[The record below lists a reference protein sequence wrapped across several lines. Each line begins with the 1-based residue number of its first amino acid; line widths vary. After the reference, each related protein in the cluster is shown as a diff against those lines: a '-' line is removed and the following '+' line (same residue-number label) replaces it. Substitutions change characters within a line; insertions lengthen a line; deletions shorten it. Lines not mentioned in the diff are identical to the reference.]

1 MLLALGQCKKLKLE
15 IINTFFS
22 ETSFLWKVLHWW
34 NDTIERNKKP
44 KMSQH
49 QTSNCLIECFISIPP
64 ENIRKP
70 RFSGGIEIEHWVKM
84 GSCKSNAMSQLWR
97 VVFLDY
103 DKKSV
108 VNKNEKF
115 HFNNNL
121 CFANFKKIRMVC
133 FLNQYLN
140 TSKFENVG
148 R

>member
-44 KMSQH
+44 KMSQY
-49 QTSNCLIECFISIPP
+49 QTSNCL
-64 ENIRKP
+64 
-70 RFSGGIEIEHWVKM
+70 IEHWVKM

-121 CFANFKKIRMVC
+121 CFAKIKKIRMVC

-148 R
+148 RQQFLLSQW